1 MVGLEITFQIAP
13 DKRIEFLQTAQA
25 LIREEGFLEPEGP
38 IVFEQVGAKDSF
50 LWREQWATRWKLDE
64 RLHSKPVNTLL
75 GAIQVLGKLT
85 DLQIIELRTEP
96 GQ

>member
-13 DKRIEFLQTAQA
+13 DKRLEFLQTARSLIQA
-25 LIREEGFLEPEGP
+25 EVLLKPEGP
-38 IVFEQVGAKDSF
+38 VVVEQVGAKDCF
-50 LWREQWATRWKLDE
+50 LWREKWATRRKVDE

-96 GQ
+96 RQ